1 MVIICNDVYEIFK
14 SLKVYPYG
22 SNITYPN
29 VFLRDQCGLL
39 LVYHSTL

>member
-22 SNITYPN
+22 SKITYPN
-29 VFLRDQCGLL
+29 IFYMTNVVC
-39 LVYHSTL
+39 Y